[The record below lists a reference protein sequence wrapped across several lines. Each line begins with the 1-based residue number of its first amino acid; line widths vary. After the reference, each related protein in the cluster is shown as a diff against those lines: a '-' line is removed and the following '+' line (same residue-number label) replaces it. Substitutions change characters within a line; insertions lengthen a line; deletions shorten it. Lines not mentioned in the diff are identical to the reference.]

1 NPNPGSTTAEPSGGS
16 GDPGPAP
23 PFYNSSPSTD
33 AAPTTSAQP
42 ATPAPSSGSGSGN
55 GANSPQGTAPQTQ
68 KSATPAGPPLRVGIV
83 TGDAAQEAGFRAYV
97 DRLNQSGGVRG
108 HSIELVTVG
117 PGAPVAG
124 TIATVNL
131 STLPVAGPGGPPSWA
146 NGPLLETLTA
156 TENLLPGSGSVFSFA
171 SPPERQGHLAAD
183 ALFPSAVTDKPA
195 PTAVIY
201 AGSAEP
207 FATVIPNAVRA
218 VLEPRGVK
226 VVVAAYDPSAKDP
239 AQRK

>member
-1 NPNPGSTTAEPSGGS
+1 
-16 GDPGPAP
+16 
-23 PFYNSSPSTD
+23 
-33 AAPTTSAQP
+33 
-42 ATPAPSSGSGSGN
+42 
-55 GANSPQGTAPQTQ
+55 
-68 KSATPAGPPLRVGIV
+68 
-83 TGDAAQEAGFRAYV
+83 
-97 DRLNQSGGVRG
+97 
-108 HSIELVTVG
+108 
-117 PGAPVAG
+117 
-124 TIATVNL
+124 TVNL

-156 TENLLPGSGSVFSFA
+156 SENLLPGSGSVFSFA

-239 AQRK
+239 AQRKTALVQSADAAFLSLDPAAARDWVTRAKNAGYRPPKGVA